1 MVCGILR
8 RSPLLQLLAILLPQF
23 AANGP
28 LASLSA
34 NKTAVIRV
42 PRKVVDGWQLNQAT
56 VGEFEDPHAITRRTG
71 TRGRSMTPV
80 FCTVLSF
87 IIAALFLKRARREKE
102 GSEYDPNEEWYY
114 PSSPSNSR
122 PASASPSNFQQG
134 TTVDNPP
141 DSEHPVESTLTAS
154 QLDIPTSELPSVF
167 GDASSLPSEDAE
179 LYREPTPSSDS
190 EDDQEKKPQ
199 PILGEQTVVR
209 TAIAAQEAEIPV
221 ILRH

>member
-1 MVCGILR
+1 MPRQTMVCGILR

-102 GSEYDPNEEWYY
+102 GSVSCNI
-114 PSSPSNSR
+114 SSFPQQQQSNCTYFSSS
-122 PASASPSNFQQG
+122 SASQ
-134 TTVDNPP
+134 
-141 DSEHPVESTLTAS
+141 
-154 QLDIPTSELPSVF
+154 
-167 GDASSLPSEDAE
+167 
-179 LYREPTPSSDS
+179 
-190 EDDQEKKPQ
+190 
-199 PILGEQTVVR
+199 
-209 TAIAAQEAEIPV
+209 AA
-221 ILRH
+221 